1 MSNAAEVSLETA
13 ENAGRRSHLVR
24 RMLKNP
30 TGLFAII
37 SIVVI
42 LLVAIFAPLLTS
54 QDPDYADI
62 RNILA
67 SPGGDHLLGTDSA
80 GRDVWARLVFATR
93 YSLMGAALATV
104 LSAIIGVT
112 SGLVAGYYGRWFESL
127 AAWLTSLIMALPGIV
142 VLLATRA
149 VIGPTLWG
157 AMTVFGILLAPAFYR
172 LTHAAVVGVRG
183 ELYVDAAR
191 VAGVKDASIIGRHI
205 LAVVRAPVII
215 QAATVTIIAI
225 AIQAGLGFIG
235 MSDPNIPTWG
245 GMLNDAFSRMYQQ
258 PVLLIWPS
266 AMIALAS
273 VAFAL
278 FASSLRDELER
289 SGGAK
294 KLKGKAKAAAAAAVD
309 TSGEPPVVHA
319 ELEESDAPVL
329 LEVSDLVVG
338 YDQPDGS
345 LTQVVNG
352 VSLAVRKGEVHGLIG
367 ESGSGKT
374 QTAFSILG
382 LLPEGGRVAA
392 GSIVF
397 EGDELSEKSPKAM
410 RRIQG
415 KKISYIPQEPMSN
428 LDPSFTIGSQLVEP
442 IRETLGLSAKDAK
455 DRALDLL
462 AKVGLPDPEKT
473 FRSYP
478 HEVSGGQ
485 AQRVL
490 IAGAISCEPDLVI
503 ADEPTTALDV
513 TVQAEILDLLRGL
526 QKELDVAVLMVTH
539 NFGVVADL
547 CDRVSVMQ
555 NGRIVE
561 TGPARS
567 IFAGPR
573 HPYTKSL
580 FDAILEDGAARG
592 PLAHAADRNTNAGG
606 AK

>member
-1 MSNAAEVSLETA
+1 MSDAVNVSLEAA
-13 ENAGRRSHLVR
+13 ESASHRSHLAR

-30 TGLFAII
+30 TGLFSII
-37 SIVVI
+37 LIVLLI
-42 LLVAIFAPLLTS
+42 LMAAFAPLLANH
-54 QDPDYADI
+54 DPELADI
-62 RNILA
+62 RNLLA
-67 SPGGDHLLGTDSA
+67 NPGDGHYLGTDSA
-80 GRDVWARLVFATR
+80 GRDVWSRLVYATR
-93 YSLMGAALATV
+93 YSLLGAALATS
-104 LSAIIGVT
+104 LAAAIGVT
-112 SGLVAGYYGRWFESL
+112 SGLVAGYRGRWFESL
-127 AAWLTSLIMALPGIV
+127 AAWVTSLIMALPGIV
-142 VLLATRA
+142 VLLAARA

-157 AMTVFGILLAPAFYR
+157 AMAVFGVILAPAFYR
-172 LTHAAVVGVRG
+172 LTHAAVVGVRN

-191 VAGVKDASIIGRHI
+191 VAGVKDLSIISRHI
-205 LAVVRAPVII
+205 LSVVRAPVII

-235 MSDPNIPTWG
+235 MSDPSIPTWG
-245 GMLNDAFSRMYQQ
+245 GMLNDAFSRMYVQ
-258 PVLLIWPS
+258 PILLVWP
-266 AMIALAS
+266 AAIIALAS

-289 SGGAK
+289 SGEKK
-294 KLKGKAKAAAAAAVD
+294 KLKKKAKAAVD
-309 TSGEPPVVHA
+309 ATIDAGGEPPVVHA
-319 ELEESDAPVL
+319 EPVDPRGEVL
-329 LEVSDLVVG
+329 LDVSGLVVG

-352 VSLAVRKGEVHGLIG
+352 VALTVRRGEVHGLIG

-382 LLPEGGRVAA
+382 LLPDGGRVAA

-397 EGDELSEKSPKAM
+397 EGEPLTDKSAKAM

-415 KKISYIPQEPMSN
+415 RKISYVPQEPMSN

-442 IRETLGLSAKDAK
+442 LREAKGMTAK
-455 DRALDLL
+455 EAKERALDLL
-462 AKVGLPDPEKT
+462 GKVGLPDPMKT
-473 FRSYP
+473 FKSYP

-490 IAGAISCEPDLVI
+490 IAGAIACEPDLII

-526 QKELDVAVLMVTH
+526 QKELDIAILLVTH

-555 NGRIVE
+555 KGRIVE
-561 TGPARS
+561 TGPIAS
-567 IFAGPR
+567 IFAGPQ
-573 HPYTKSL
+573 HPYTQSL

-592 PLAHAADRNTNAGG
+592 ALSHSSDRHTTQGG